1 MAKFGKWIGLGLGW
15 AVGGP
20 VGGILGLALGSMF
33 DGGSNAGQTT
43 AQKRVYRSATIRGDY
58 AASLLV
64 LVASV
69 MKADGRVMKSELDYV
84 KQYFYTRFGA
94 DTANEALVMLKDILK
109 QTIPLKEV
117 TMQLN
122 KQLDYSYRLEMIHF
136 LFGIAAAD
144 EGVTSSEKNLIKKI
158 ADYMNIMEPD
168 FKSIQAMFI
177 SESDA
182 AFKILEIEPT
192 ATDDEVKSAYRRMA
206 MKYHPDKVSH
216 LGEDFKKVANEKFR
230 KVKDAYDQIKKQRN
244 IK

>member
-33 DGGSNAGQTT
+33 DGGSNAQTT
-43 AQKRVYRSATIRGDY
+43 GQKRVYKSATTRGDY

-69 MKADGRVMKSELDYV
+69 MKADGRVMQSELDYV

-94 DTANEALVMLKDILK
+94 DTAKEAVVMLKDILK
-109 QTIPLKEV
+109 QEIPLKEV
-117 TMQLN
+117 TMQL
-122 KQLDYSYRLEMIHF
+122 KSQLDYSYRLEMIHF

-144 EGVTSSEKNLIKKI
+144 EGITSSEKILIKQI
-158 ADYMNIMEPD
+158 ADYMNIMESD
-168 FKSIQAMFI
+168 HKSIQAMFI

-182 AFKILEIEPT
+182 AYKILEIEPT
-192 ATDDEVKSAYRRMA
+192 VTDDEVKTAYRRMA

>member
-33 DGGSNAGQTT
+33 DGSSPAARGQT
-43 AQKRVYRSATIRGDY
+43 RVYDNTRRGDY

-64 LVASV
+64 LVSAV

-84 KQYFYTRFGA
+84 KNYFTTRFG
-94 DTANEALVMLKDILK
+94 TEAAHEAIVMLRDILK
-109 QTIPLKEV
+109 QDIPVREV
-117 TMQLN
+117 TAQLN
-122 KQLDYSYRLEMIHF
+122 QRLDYSYRLEMIHF

-144 EGVTSSEKNLIKKI
+144 SGVTQSEKDLIRQI
-158 ADYMNIMEPD
+158 AGFMNITESDME
-168 FKSIQAMFI
+168 SIQAMFVRA
-177 SESDA
+177 SDSA
-182 AFKILEIEPT
+182 YKILEIDPSVNDE
-192 ATDDEVKSAYRRMA
+192 EVKKAYRRMA

-216 LGEDFKKVANEKFR
+216 LGDDFKKVAQEKFR
-230 KVKDAYDQIKKQRN
+230 KVKDAYDSIKKERG